1 MQKYK
6 AKHSSWNQHE
16 LLFKVI
22 LIEERVTHVNP
33 SSSSPCFLILFN
45 YSIGNFQEQP
55 ITDRLSIRPEDSKY
69 WINTKPRRL
78 NSREEVIEIFE
89 GKMFTL
95 NHNFLFPKR
104 MFSSQFSIVRGN
116 KINQSL
122 FVCWLGG
129 EEGVFSCSSER
140 LLSVSIG

>member
-1 MQKYK
+1 MSIHLLCLRVASFFLIIPQEIFLLYTSLKK
-6 AKHSSWNQHE
+6 AADESKFSGTTNN
-16 LLFKVI
+16 
-22 LIEERVTHVNP
+22 RP
-33 SSSSPCFLILFN
+33 SS
-45 YSIGNFQEQP
+45 FQLLP
-55 ITDRLSIRPEDSKY
+55 ISIRPEDSKY

-104 MFSSQFSIVRGN
+104 MFSSQFSIARGN